1 MQVSSN
7 LLIQLIE
14 QLRKTKG
21 VVFFLMLYQL
31 GLILLTKKRI
41 PSSNYIEQ
49 YENIFFLVTGKSR
62 MFWVSSKS

>member
-21 VVFFLMLYQL
+21 FFFFMLYQL
-31 GLILLTKKRI
+31 GLILLTKKKI
-41 PSSNYIEQ
+41 PSSNSIEQ
-49 YENIFFLVTGKSR
+49 HENIIFLVTEKSR